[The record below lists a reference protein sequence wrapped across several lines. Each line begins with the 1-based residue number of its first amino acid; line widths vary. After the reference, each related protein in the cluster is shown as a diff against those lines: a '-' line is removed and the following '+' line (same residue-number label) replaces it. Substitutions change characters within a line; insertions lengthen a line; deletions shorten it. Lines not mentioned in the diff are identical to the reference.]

1 MQEYYAGY
9 MLKERKNAMRI
20 YKAEL
25 NEHTA
30 EQLIRLSE
38 QWEAEDSCRGYRANT
53 MEDLEG
59 RTVFLAEENDELQGY
74 LFGKFCRA
82 ERTSTVMKEGTP
94 FFEIEELYVIPS
106 CRRKGLGQALFEYA
120 EAQVKGEAELIL
132 LSTATKNWRAAL
144 HFYLEILDLDFWSA
158 TLFKRL

>member
-1 MQEYYAGY
+1 MQEYYEGY

-20 YKAEL
+20 YKTEL
-25 NEHTA
+25 DERTA
-30 EQLIRLSE
+30 AQLIALSE

-59 RTVFLAEENDELQGY
+59 RTVFLAEENGELQGY

-82 ERTSTVMKEGTP
+82 ERTSTVMKEGAP
-94 FFEIEELYVIPS
+94 FFEVEELYVIPS
-106 CRRKGLGQALFEYA
+106 CRSKGLGKSLFEYA
-120 EAQVKGEAELIL
+120 EAEVKDKAEVIL

>member
-1 MQEYYAGY
+1 MQEYYEGY
-9 MLKERKNAMRI
+9 MLKERKDAMRI
-20 YKAEL
+20 YKTEL
-25 NEHTA
+25 DERTA
-30 EQLIRLSE
+30 AQLIALSE

-59 RTVFLAEENDELQGY
+59 RTAFLAEENGELQGY

-94 FFEIEELYVIPS
+94 FFEVEELYVIPS
-106 CRRKGLGQALFEYA
+106 CRSKGLGKALFEYA
-120 EAQVKGEAELIL
+120 EAEVKDKAEVIL